1 MQLGAGLHVHGV
13 AGHGLRL
20 GARSQARMRC
30 RHCAHHHRVLV
41 RRVPVGARTAPIAW
55 TRLQLVEV
63 LKVIV
68 VLLQLLL
75 HPLKRLVDELLLRRV
90 LRLQLHDLFL
100 ECSYLLA
107 QHSRLRL

>member
-20 GARSQARMRC
+20 GARSQARVRC

-41 RRVPVGARTAPIAW
+41 RRVPGARTVPIAW

-75 HPLKRLVDELLLRRV
+75 HTLKRLVDELLLRRV

-100 ECSYLLA
+100 ECS
-107 QHSRLRL
+107 